1 MRGSPT
7 MACSSIIRTL
17 VAIGSAR
24 QPKPIWKSTICEYE
38 PFSFIAL
45 FQLRLLLWCIDI
57 LRVQILFIFCSPYV
71 DL

>member
-38 PFSFIAL
+38 PFSFSFIPASPIMMYRYFARADSFHILFAL
-45 FQLRLLLWCIDI
+45 CID
-57 LRVQILFIFCSPYV
+57 L
-71 DL
+71 